1 MRDFELVPDEIV
13 VDLLVK
19 EIEALEGEEVVILEG
34 FPRTKLQSMI
44 MLERG
49 FVPDQILVCY

>member
-1 MRDFELVPDEIV
+1 MREFELVSDEIV
-13 VDLLVK
+13 VELMVK

-44 MLERG
+44 MIERG
-49 FVPDQILVCY
+49 FVPDQVLVCY